1 MPRQKTIVVPS
12 PLRAAGVVLGTINR
26 ASRAR
31 PATAELRSRTATV
44 SVASAASPMPA
55 VESSMSPG
63 VSGTGGEN
71 RSASVMPWVV
81 SWAR

>member
-44 SVASAASPMPA
+44 SVARKAALLYVPPLS
-55 VESSMSPG
+55 VTLTLG
-63 VSGTGGEN
+63 VALLIVN
-71 RSASVMPWVV
+71 VVLSVALV
-81 SWAR
+81 